1 MLQSSIDKHM
11 FPAKEQAVKFIHI
24 TLKNSMLIKNNKI
37 PHMH

>member
-11 FPAKEQAVKFIHI
+11 FPAKEQTIKFIHI
-24 TLKNSMLIKNNKI
+24 ILKHSMLIKNNKI